1 MQSPSPADAG
11 DSRDPVGHREAL
23 TGWHG
28 LVPPWGAESLPASA
42 VRLQAAPGG
51 AEGSPCSRLLR
62 QAPDS
67 AKNLS
72 RGQMPE
78 QRVAREPVHGAAEK
92 AGAPRPAQP
101 GPPPPALR
109 EQPPKY
115 LHRHAQIQVLT
126 HPRGTGDIRFL
137 KISSGPWAQQRRR
150 QIIQSPW
157 VPGTPPVR
165 STSPPPARAEL
176 APVAGRVLPEP
187 LWGALKGS
195 PPFSQ
200 PAFLS
205 GYTSRRDPCWMLT
218 PSPQPERGSRGAD
231 PLLGPRA
238 QTSPPYLFL

>member
-1 MQSPSPADAG
+1 MARVSATLGCREPPGLSGAAAG
-11 DSRDPVGHREAL
+11 S
-23 TGWHG
+23 T
-28 LVPPWGAESLPASA
+28 
-42 VRLQAAPGG
+42 GG

-67 AKNLS
+67 PKNLS

-78 QRVAREPVHGAAEK
+78 QRVAREHVHGAAEK
-92 AGAPRPAQP
+92 AGVPRPAQP

-157 VPGTPPVR
+157 VPGTPPAH

-187 LWGALKGS
+187 LWGALQGS

-200 PAFLS
+200 PAFFS

-218 PSPQPERGSRGAD
+218 PSPQPERGSRGGRPTPWASGSD
-231 PLLGPRA
+231 I
-238 QTSPPYLFL
+238 TSVSIP